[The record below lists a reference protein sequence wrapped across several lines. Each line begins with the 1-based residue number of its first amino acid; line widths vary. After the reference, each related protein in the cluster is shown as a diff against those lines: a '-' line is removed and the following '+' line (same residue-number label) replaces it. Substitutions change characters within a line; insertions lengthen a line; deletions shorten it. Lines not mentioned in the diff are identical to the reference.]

1 MKKGIILIATLMIMS
16 SIQAQEVITFNKIIE
31 GQDVEIKKAKDSQ
44 QESTVFFELNDSLF
58 EEDQL
63 KVGVEIKIETPT
75 GQEVLEITRVS
86 EYIKGIRSIRAAS
99 ERDESKIF
107 SFTFYNGRLI
117 GLYHESHNKNYQ
129 FKYNRDSNAY
139 FMTDKKEEHLY
150 CSNDDAGLVI
160 NEEIQKDLQSA
171 KNKNVNED
179 DLVKGVFTS
188 NNTNTVIDI
197 LIAYTN
203 NSLAW
208 ARSNQDFDGI
218 DGVLAQAMNLS
229 QSALDNSGV
238 PITVRL
244 VYTHNVDYKEGFS
257 QSSGDL
263 LRLIT
268 ASNTSS
274 PFGITDPDGA
284 MDELHDLRDEYG
296 ADLVA
301 LFASLN
307 DGSGGVAWVTSN
319 RLGLPE
325 LAFSVNRIE
334 QIAYGY
340 TVIHE
345 MGHNMGLLHSRTQP
359 TQKAPITGGVFQES
373 VGYQNF
379 EDNVST
385 VMAYPFAGSSDIPA
399 FSNSAV
405 SYEGMVTGFNGT
417 TEIADAARSLKKM
430 KGVISSYRLTKTDPP
445 VASISTDKLEVLLNL
460 NESLVVPVTI
470 SNNGLSGLDYDS
482 DFEVLD
488 GVILKQKNAVKNKIL
503 AESTIYSTSFET
515 DFGQV
520 GSGLRALSNWRSFSG
535 NDITIVN
542 SPSEGDQNLR
552 LLSTGSG
559 GEKNIAGQFIGILR
573 YGGYKARFDVKLS
586 EVENANN
593 DQFDI
598 GFYDGKTRELNA
610 GIRVNNGVFSVL
622 IQSEEG
628 NPFYSATDKE
638 ISIGQ
643 YYSVEI
649 DFNPETEMI
658 MYYVDNELIHSAPF
672 FKSGNTP
679 SEIILSSTNRVSGAY
694 IDFDNYSV
702 SRYLNPTSWLTVKS
716 SSGLINPDKSKNIT
730 LTFNS
735 TDVQPGTYSL
745 LLTVQTNDAANP
757 KFEIP
762 VSLTISGTVS
772 NESVSDIASAFTLDQ
787 NYPNP
792 FNPSTNISYSI
803 SNATNVLLEVFSING
818 KKVATLENNRKPVG
832 SYTIR
837 FEGGNLSSGVYIYQ
851 LKTESGVLTRQ
862 MVLIK

>member
-1 MKKGIILIATLMIMS
+1 MKKSSILITLLMIS
-16 SIQAQEVITFNKIIE
+16 SAIQAQEVISFNKIIE
-31 GQDVEIKKAKDSQ
+31 GQEVEIRKAKDSQ

-58 EEDQL
+58 DENQL

-75 GQEVLEITRVS
+75 GQEVLVITRVS

-107 SFTFYNGRLI
+107 SFTYNNGRLL
-117 GLYHESHNKNYQ
+117 GLYHESHNKNYY
-129 FKYNRDSNAY
+129 FKYNRGSNTY

-150 CSNDDAGLVI
+150 CSNDEVGLVL
-160 NEEIQKDLQSA
+160 NDEVQRGVHSA
-171 KNKNVNED
+171 KMKNVNDD

-188 NNTNTVIDI
+188 NNSNTVIDV

-203 NSLAW
+203 NSVAW
-208 ARSNQDFDGI
+208 ARGNQDFDSI
-218 DGVLAQAMNLS
+218 EEVLAQAMNLS
-229 QSALDNSGV
+229 QSALDNSQV

-244 VYTHNVDYKEGFS
+244 VHTHNVDYKEGFS
-257 QSSGDL
+257 ESSGDL

-268 ASNTSS
+268 ASKTSS
-274 PFGITDPDGA
+274 PFGISDPEGA

-340 TVIHE
+340 TVVHE

-359 TQKAPITGGVFQES
+359 TQKAPVTGGVFQES

-405 SYEGMVTGFNGT
+405 TYQGIVTGFNGT

-445 VASISTDKLEVLLNL
+445 VASISTDNLEVLLNL
-460 NESLVVPVTI
+460 NESFVVPVTI
-470 SNNGLSGLDYDS
+470 SNNGLSGLEYDS
-482 DFEVLD
+482 DFEVLE
-488 GVILKQKNAVKNKIL
+488 GVILKQKNAAKNKVF
-503 AESTIYSTSFET
+503 AENTIFRTSFET

-520 GSGLRALSNWRSFSG
+520 GSGVSALSNWRSFSG

-552 LLSTGSG
+552 LLSTGTG
-559 GEKNIAGQFIGILR
+559 REKNIAGQYTGILR

-622 IQSEEG
+622 KKSEAG
-628 NPFYSATDKE
+628 NPLYVETTKE
-638 ISIGQ
+638 ISQGQ

-649 DFNPETEMI
+649 DYNPETEMI
-658 MYYVDNELIHSAPF
+658 MYYVDSLLISSTPF
-672 FKSGNTP
+672 YESGNTP
-679 SEIILSSTNRVSGAY
+679 SEIIFTSTNSVSGAY

-745 LLTVQTNDAANP
+745 MLTVQTNDAANP

-762 VSLTISGTVS
+762 VSLTVSGTVS
-772 NESVSDIASAFTLDQ
+772 NESVSDIASAITLDQ

-803 SNATNVLLEVFSING
+803 SNATNVLLEVYSING
-818 KKVATLENNRKPVG
+818 KKVATLENKRKAAG
-832 SYTIR
+832 NYSIR
-837 FEGGNLSSGVYIYQ
+837 FDGGNLSSGVYIYQ
-851 LKTESGVLTRQ
+851 LKTDAGVLTKQ